1 MGSWRL
7 ILFFLVACGG
17 ASVRPPDAVHE
28 SGPHHT
34 QVIHTAHTD
43 TRKAFVDRLRERDGA
58 WVVKPEEIDG
68 IRLVLRHGVRTD
80 APGKAIDP
88 SDEEASRVAVSF
100 VTKCADFFGLAPGDV
115 QRLDVEMFPTNEGRH
130 AKVIRLSGT
139 LPMPGYE
146 SFESLQSVFE
156 LVIFVD
162 DDGVVRE
169 VKNLSRVH
177 PRLSLDTHPL
187 LGPSDPELLKSVV
200 GREVFAVYDDPR
212 RPNRN
217 VRELRREKLGPV
229 EPTDVVARTLTVQVA
244 RGPFDAFVSYHLAYA
259 IDVGRGGYWFR
270 FIVDAD
276 TGDLLDDAS
285 APVVSGP

>member
-7 ILFFLVACGG
+7 ILLLLFACSGPP
-17 ASVRPPDAVHE
+17 ARLPDAIKE

-34 QVIHTAHTD
+34 QVIHTARTE

-58 WVVKPEEIDG
+58 WLASPEEIDG
-68 IRLVLRHGVRTD
+68 LRLVIRHAVRTD
-80 APGKAIDP
+80 PPGKAVDP
-88 SDEEASRVAVSF
+88 SDEDASRAAVSF
-100 VTKCADFFGLAPGDV
+100 VTKCADFFGLGPGDI
-115 QRLDVEMFPTNEGRH
+115 QRLDVETFPTDEGRH

-139 LPMPGYE
+139 LPMPGFE
-146 SFESLQSVFE
+146 SFESLRSVFE
-156 LVIFVD
+156 IVVFVD

-169 VKNLSRVH
+169 IKNLSRVH
-177 PRLSLDTHPL
+177 PRLSLDTSPL
-187 LGPSDPELLKSVV
+187 LAPSDPALLKSVV

-217 VRELRREKLGPV
+217 VRELRREKLGAV
-229 EPTDVVARTLTVQVA
+229 ELSDVVARTLTVQVT

-259 IDVGRGGYWFR
+259 IDVGRAGYWFR

-276 TGDLLDDAS
+276 TGDLLDDAVV
-285 APVVSGP
+285 PVVSGP